1 MRFSRTLCNCCIWSC
16 GLTALYMRI
25 NLFLST
31 NPPPQG
37 CLQTLYVGLEAG
49 AGKQPWGRQMP
60 FRTLRLLEV
69 PPLLPSPSSGGVLDL
84 LGYPRTSPVT
94 DSRDLGVDG
103 RYRGLSMG
111 QRLWT
116 GKGELRG

>member
-1 MRFSRTLCNCCIWSC
+1 MQL
-16 GLTALYMRI
+16 LYMVLWADRFVHENKSI
-25 NLFLST
+25 SFYQPSPTGLFADFVC
-31 NPPPQG
+31 G
-37 CLQTLYVGLEAG
+37 VGGGG